1 MAKKHRFLEQ
11 IGGDPFI
18 DEELD
23 ESKTPANEFAEMIA
37 HEAARGFAHL
47 RQGDKIE
54 AKIIGIVDGSIVCD
68 VGQRSEGVLATDS
81 MSKDEIETFKIG
93 NSYTLYVSSLRNGIE
108 LATSISSR
116 NAGMDSMRDAMNS
129 GLPVEGKVTGEN
141 KGGYTVELAGVRA
154 FCPFSQIDVVS
165 GKPAAV
171 FIGQSF
177 KFKVIKASGRDVVL
191 SRAALLR
198 EEQAGERAKVLEKL
212 QVGETLLAAVV
223 KIESFGAFVDLGG
236 GLNALV
242 PISELSWSRPSSPHS
257 VVTVGDKVTV
267 KILKIDTTGDRPKIS
282 ASMKQVEG
290 DPWDLT
296 VEKIENGSIVEVK
309 VTKLMQFGAFAEIL
323 PGVEGL
329 IHISEMSAKKR
340 VNTPGE
346 IVAVGQTV
354 KVKITGIDRIQRRIG
369 LSMKV
374 LEADYVEQE
383 GKKSLEVAKQAHD
396 EHRGVEFRSQ
406 AASATLGDAFLKAE
420 QKSRSRK

>member
-23 ESKTPANEFAEMIA
+23 ESTTPANEFAEMIA
-37 HEAARGFAHL
+37 HEAAKGFAQL

-54 AKIIGIVDGSIVCD
+54 AKIIGIMDGSIVCD
-68 VGQRSEGVLATDS
+68 VGQRSEGVLVTDS
-81 MSKDEIETFKIG
+81 MSKDEVDTFKIG
-93 NSYTLYVSSLRNGIE
+93 NTYTLYVSSLRNGIE

-165 GKPAAV
+165 GKPAAA

-177 KFKVIKASGRDVVL
+177 KFKIIKASGRDVVL

-212 QVGETLLAAVV
+212 QVGETLLVSVV

-242 PISELSWSRPSSPHS
+242 PISAARGRPKSENKKLLLSVRYS
-257 VVTVGDKVTV
+257 VEVVEYFRS
-267 KILKIDTTGDRPKIS
+267 TGDGWQARMDS
-282 ASMKQVEG
+282 VLRQYV
-290 DPWDLT
+290 
-296 VEKIENGSIVEVK
+296 
-309 VTKLMQFGAFAEIL
+309 
-323 PGVEGL
+323 
-329 IHISEMSAKKR
+329 SER
-340 VNTPGE
+340 VPQSN
-346 IVAVGQTV
+346 
-354 KVKITGIDRIQRRIG
+354 
-369 LSMKV
+369 
-374 LEADYVEQE
+374 
-383 GKKSLEVAKQAHD
+383 
-396 EHRGVEFRSQ
+396 
-406 AASATLGDAFLKAE
+406 AT
-420 QKSRSRK
+420 

>member
-23 ESKTPANEFAEMIA
+23 ESTTPANEFAEMIA
-37 HEAARGFAHL
+37 HEASRGFAQL
-47 RQGDKIE
+47 RQGDKVE
-54 AKIIGIVDGSIVCD
+54 AKIIGIMDGSIVCD
-68 VGQRSEGVLATDS
+68 VGQRSEGVLVTDS
-81 MSKDEIETFKIG
+81 MSKDEVDTFKIG
-93 NSYTLYVSSLRNGIE
+93 NTYTLYVSSLRNGIE

-198 EEQAGERAKVLEKL
+198 EEQAGERAKILEKL
-212 QVGETLLAAVV
+212 QVGETLLVSVV

-267 KILKIDTTGDRPKIS
+267 KILKVDTSGDRPKIS

-340 VNTPGE
+340 INTPGE
-346 IVAVGQTV
+346 IVAVGETV

-383 GKKSLEVAKQAHD
+383 GKKSLDAAKQAHD

-406 AASATLGDAFLKAE
+406 AASATLGDAFLRAE